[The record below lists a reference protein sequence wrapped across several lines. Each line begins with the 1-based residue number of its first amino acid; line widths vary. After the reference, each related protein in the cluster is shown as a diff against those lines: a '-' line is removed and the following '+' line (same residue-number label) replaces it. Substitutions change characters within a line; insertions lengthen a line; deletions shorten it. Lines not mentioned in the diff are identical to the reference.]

1 MKISL
6 EWLAEY
12 VDLSG
17 LEPAELAD
25 RLTMSTAEVEG
36 VEQLGGNME
45 RVVTARVLKVMPH
58 PNAEKLVLAD
68 VDDGTGELRVVCGA
82 PNLAEGQTV
91 PLARVGARLP
101 DGTKIKKGKIRGEK
115 SFGMICSEVE
125 LELGAGADG
134 IMVLDGEHDP
144 GVAIPR
150 ALGLTDHVLE
160 IDNKSLTHRPDLW
173 CHYGIAREVAAFTG
187 RDLLPMPGIDPG
199 LAAPEE
205 ESAALMV
212 KTIDPD
218 LCPRYCAAVLDGIT
232 VGPSPAWMA
241 RRLEAVGVR
250 ALNNVVDITNYVMLE
265 LGNPLHAFDSTRV
278 GGSTILIRRAT
289 AGEKIV
295 TLDDVERTLTGEMLV
310 IADETKPIAIAGVM
324 GGANSEVN
332 DATTAM
338 VLESA
343 NFHPI
348 NVRRT
353 SADLGFRTEA
363 VMRFE
368 KSLDPELPP
377 VAARRFLQLTRELIP
392 GARQVSP
399 LHDENHHEPKKVS
412 IHLGRDF
419 LDRRLGLALPPK
431 RAAQILTSLTFGLTD
446 TGDGWD
452 VDVPSFRA
460 TKDISIP
467 EDLVE
472 EVGRIHGYDNI
483 PPVAPEV
490 TMLPPTTPPARLL
503 EDRLRDILSLELG
516 FSETYGYSFT
526 RHDTAATLGLD
537 LSGELSLANPLSSEE
552 TGLRFS
558 LVPGLLQAVVK
569 NINNYADFSLY
580 EVGRV
585 YDADQSG
592 LDDGV
597 GGHLPLENRRLCG
610 AIHSGDA
617 DDTGETIFARVK
629 GVIEDLAAR
638 LLLPPPDTAPLSDDA
653 PAPWVHPAHFA
664 EWRLDDGCLGSFG
677 EMHPAAARALGIRGV
692 VGLFDLDLD
701 ALLQAEKGEPAYT
714 PLPRYP
720 GVSFDVSVVT
730 PLRTEVRAVERA
742 IAGANPKL
750 VREVTLTD
758 TYQGDQLDE
767 GTKSLSFS
775 ILCRSEKK
783 TLDQKTAT
791 KLHQAVIKAVQNAGW
806 TVRG

>member
-1 MKISL
+1 
-6 EWLAEY
+6 
-12 VDLSG
+12 
-17 LEPAELAD
+17 
-25 RLTMSTAEVEG
+25 
-36 VEQLGGNME
+36 
-45 RVVTARVLKVMPH
+45 
-58 PNAEKLVLAD
+58 
-68 VDDGTGELRVVCGA
+68 
-82 PNLAEGQTV
+82 
-91 PLARVGARLP
+91 VGARLP

-125 LELGAGADG
+125 LELGPGGDG
-134 IMVLDGEHDP
+134 IMVLDGEHAP
-144 GVAIPR
+144 GVELPR

-173 CHYGIAREVAAFTG
+173 SHYGIAREVAAFTG
-187 RDLLPMPGIDPG
+187 RPLLPMPGIDPA
-199 LAAPEE
+199 LADPDEE
-205 ESAALMV
+205 RAALAV
-212 KTIDPD
+212 KTLDPD
-218 LCPRYCAAVLDGIT
+218 LCPRYCAAVLDGLA

-265 LGNPLHAFDSTRV
+265 LGNPLHAFDSTMV
-278 GGSTILIRRAT
+278 GGSKILIRRAA

-295 TLDDVERTLTGEMLV
+295 TLDDMERKLTEEMLV
-310 IADETKPIAIAGVM
+310 IADEAKPIAIAGVM
-324 GGANSEVN
+324 GGANSEVT
-332 DATTAM
+332 DATTTM

-353 SADLGFRTEA
+353 SAALGFRTEA

-377 VAARRFLQLTRELIP
+377 VAARRFLQLARELIP

-399 LHDENHHEPKKVS
+399 LIDEDHHEKKKVS
-412 IHLGRDF
+412 IFLGRDF
-419 LDRRLGLALPPK
+419 LDRRLGLALPSE
-431 RAAQILTSLTFGLTD
+431 RTAEILASLSFGLTD
-446 TGDGWD
+446 TDDGWN
-452 VDVPSFRA
+452 VDVPTFRA

-472 EVGRIHGYDNI
+472 EVGRIHGFDNI

-490 TMLPPTTPPARLL
+490 TMLPPSTPAARQL

-526 RHDTAATLGLD
+526 RHDTATALGLD
-537 LSGELSLANPLSSEE
+537 LSDELALANPLSSEE
-552 TGLRFS
+552 TGLRRS

-585 YDADQSG
+585 YFAEQPG
-592 LDDGV
+592 LEDGA
-597 GGHLPLENRRLCG
+597 GGHLPLENRRICG
-610 AIHSGDA
+610 AIHSSDT
-617 DDTGETIFARVK
+617 DDGGETIFARVK

-638 LLLPPPDTAPLSDDA
+638 LLLPPPDPAPLSDDT

-664 EWRLDDGCLGSFG
+664 EWRQDDVQLATFG

-692 VGLFDLDLD
+692 VGLFDLDVD
-701 ALLQAEKGEPAYT
+701 ALLAAAKDDPVYM

-758 TYQGDQLDE
+758 TYAGEQLDE
-767 GTKSLSFS
+767 GKKSLSFS

-791 KLHQAVIKAVQNAGW
+791 KLHEAVLRAVKNAGW
-806 TVRG
+806 SVRG